1 MPKQEFWF
9 FVQETLWREN
19 ILKDVIID
27 FLALMEQL
35 YIFRHTT
42 RDGVVQNALL
52 LRHRREKLVGD
63 LLEPWQDLP
72 SVLCL
77 IKA

>member
-52 LRHRREKLVGD
+52 LRHRREKLVVIGIWD
-63 LLEPWQDLP
+63 LFQLNLP
-72 SVLCL
+72 GSAP
-77 IKA
+77 I